1 MSNES
6 GKGLFLL
13 SVTALG
19 VILVL
24 AVYQIPQPWRGILV
38 AFLAFM
44 LTFGTFALRV
54 IRHICEYKSLQLTTR
69 QPLAQAG
76 RSRSSTRRRRKR
88 TGLDVISPGSAGGG
102 RRVV

>member
-1 MSNES
+1 MSNGS

-19 VILVL
+19 VIVVF

-38 AFLAFM
+38 AFLVFM
-44 LTFGTFALRV
+44 LTFGTFVLRI
-54 IRHICEYKSLQLTTR
+54 IRHIYEYKSLQLTTR

-76 RSRSSTRRRRKR
+76 RSRSSTRQRRKR
-88 TGLDVISPGSAGGG
+88 AGLNVISPGSAGGG
-102 RRVV
+102 RRIV